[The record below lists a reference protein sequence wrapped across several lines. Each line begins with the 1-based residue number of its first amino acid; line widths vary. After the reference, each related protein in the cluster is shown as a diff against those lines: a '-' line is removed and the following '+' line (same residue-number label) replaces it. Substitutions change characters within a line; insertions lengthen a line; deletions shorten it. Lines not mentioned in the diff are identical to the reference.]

1 MPKEIVGIGAAN
13 VDIMGESAAR
23 LVMEDSNPGTLS
35 VSVGGVTRNVC
46 ENTARLGL
54 PTRLITTV
62 GEDMYGEKI
71 RSWCRE
77 CGIATDSFITLPGK
91 NSSSYVS
98 IHRSEMAVALSDMR
112 ILQELT
118 PARLEP
124 MRDKLS
130 AAAAIVVDGCLP
142 QETLRYI
149 IRTFGGSVPIFAD
162 PVSTAY
168 ARRMRP
174 VLRGIDTL
182 KPNRLEAEILSGRSS
197 RCEADYFRAAEGIL
211 AQGVRRVIISAG
223 SRGCYYA
230 DNMGQ
235 RLWSRTRPL
244 QQVENAT
251 GAGDSFMAGL
261 LYSAVQNLTVYCL
274 PDSAAQRYWLGDTMD
289 FAMGAA
295 LAALQ
300 ARTTINPAISPE
312 LIWQLVRE
320 QKRPRTPVIPTGL
333 TGK

>member
-98 IHRSEMAVALSDMR
+98 IHRSDGEMAVALSDMR

-182 KPNRLEAEILSGRSS
+182 KPNRLEAEILSGRSI

-211 AQGVRRVIISAG
+211 AQGV
-223 SRGCYYA
+223 
-230 DNMGQ
+230 
-235 RLWSRTRPL
+235 LWSRTRPL

-261 LYSAVQNLTVYCL
+261 LY
-274 PDSAAQRYWLGDTMD
+274 SAAQRYWLGDTMD

>member
-46 ENTARLGL
+46 ENLARLGQ
-54 PTRLITTV
+54 PVRLITTV
-62 GEDMYGEKI
+62 GDDMYGEKI
-71 RSWCRE
+71 RSWCRD
-77 CGIATDSFITLPGK
+77 CGIIVDSFITMPGK

-98 IHRSEMAVALSDMR
+98 VHRSDGEMAVAISDMH
-112 ILQELT
+112 IIQDLT

-124 MRDKLS
+124 MRDRL
-130 AAAAIVVDGCLP
+130 ANAAAIVIDGCLP
-142 QETLRYI
+142 QETIRYI
-149 IRTFGGSVPIFAD
+149 LRTYGDKAPVFAD

-182 KPNRLEAEILSGRSS
+182 KPNRLEAEILSGRTI

-230 DNMGQ
+230 DAMGQ

-261 LYSAVQNLTVYCL
+261 LYSAQ
-274 PDSAAQRYWLGDTMD
+274 QHYWLGDTID
-289 FAMGAA
+289 FSMGAA

-312 LIWQLVRE
+312 LIWRLVQE
-320 QKRPRTPVIPTGL
+320 QKRPRTPVTPTGIL
-333 TGK
+333 TK

>member
-1 MPKEIVGIGAAN
+1 
-13 VDIMGESAAR
+13 
-23 LVMEDSNPGTLS
+23 
-35 VSVGGVTRNVC
+35 
-46 ENTARLGL
+46 
-54 PTRLITTV
+54 
-62 GEDMYGEKI
+62 
-71 RSWCRE
+71 
-77 CGIATDSFITLPGK
+77 
-91 NSSSYVS
+91 
-98 IHRSEMAVALSDMR
+98 MAVALSDMR
-112 ILQELT
+112 ILQEPDPC
-118 PARLEP
+118 PAGTHAGQR
-124 MRDKLS
+124 LS

-182 KPNRLEAEILSGRSS
+182 KPNRLEAEILSGRSI
-197 RCEADYFRAAEGIL
+197 RCEVDYFRAAEGIL

-230 DNMGQ
+230 DAMGQ

-261 LYSAVQNLTVYCL
+261 LY
-274 PDSAAQRYWLGDTMD
+274 SAAQRYWLGDTMD

-312 LIWQLVRE
+312 PHLAAGAGAEAPPYPGDPHRSYRE
-320 QKRPRTPVIPTGL
+320 IMPQDSSFVMNPAAK
-333 TGK
+333 

>member
-98 IHRSEMAVALSDMR
+98 IHRSDGEMAVALSDMR

-182 KPNRLEAEILSGRSS
+182 KPNRLEAEILSGRSI

-211 AQGVRRVIISAG
+211 APGYHQRRF
-223 SRGCYYA
+223 
-230 DNMGQ
+230 
-235 RLWSRTRPL
+235 P
-244 QQVENAT
+244 
-251 GAGDSFMAGL
+251 GL
-261 LYSAVQNLTVYCL
+261 LLC
-274 PDSAAQRYWLGDTMD
+274 R
-289 FAMGAA
+289 
-295 LAALQ
+295 
-300 ARTTINPAISPE
+300 
-312 LIWQLVRE
+312 
-320 QKRPRTPVIPTGL
+320 
-333 TGK
+333 

>member
-23 LVMEDSNPGTLS
+23 LVMEDSNPGTIS

-98 IHRSEMAVALSDMR
+98 IHRSDGEMAVALSDMR

-182 KPNRLEAEILSGRSS
+182 KPNRLEAEILSGRSI

-235 RLWSRTRPL
+235 RLWSRTCPL

-261 LYSAVQNLTVYCL
+261 LY
-274 PDSAAQRYWLGDTMD
+274 SAAQRYWLGDTMD

>member
-46 ENTARLGL
+46 ENTAPLGV

-98 IHRSEMAVALSDMR
+98 IHRSDGEMAVALSDMR

-182 KPNRLEAEILSGRSS
+182 PFYPLRGGLLPGSGGH
-197 RCEADYFRAAEGIL
+197 F
-211 AQGVRRVIISAG
+211 
-223 SRGCYYA
+223 
-230 DNMGQ
+230 
-235 RLWSRTRPL
+235 
-244 QQVENAT
+244 
-251 GAGDSFMAGL
+251 GAGGAPGYHQRRFPGL
-261 LYSAVQNLTVYCL
+261 LLC
-274 PDSAAQRYWLGDTMD
+274 R
-289 FAMGAA
+289 
-295 LAALQ
+295 
-300 ARTTINPAISPE
+300 
-312 LIWQLVRE
+312 
-320 QKRPRTPVIPTGL
+320 
-333 TGK
+333 

>member
-1 MPKEIVGIGAAN
+1 MPGIEIR
-13 VDIMGESAAR
+13 VDPQNNEIMYKG
-23 LVMEDSNPGTLS
+23 
-35 VSVGGVTRNVC
+35 RN
-46 ENTARLGL
+46 TMMGYL
-54 PTRLITTV
+54 
-62 GEDMYGEKI
+62 K
-71 RSWCRE
+71 
-77 CGIATDSFITLPGK
+77 
-91 NSSSYVS
+91 
-98 IHRSEMAVALSDMR
+98 
-112 ILQELT
+112 
-118 PARLEP
+118 
-124 MRDKLS
+124 
-130 AAAAIVVDGCLP
+130 LP
-142 QETLRYI
+142 QDTLRYL

-182 KPNRLEAEILSGRSS
+182 KPNRLEAEILSGRSI

-261 LYSAVQNLTVYCL
+261 LYSA
-274 PDSAAQRYWLGDTMD
+274 AQRYWLGDTMD

>member
-98 IHRSEMAVALSDMR
+98 IHRSDGEMAVALSDMR

-130 AAAAIVVDGCLP
+130 AAAAIVVDAC
-142 QETLRYI
+142 
-149 IRTFGGSVPIFAD
+149 
-162 PVSTAY
+162 
-168 ARRMRP
+168 RRKRC
-174 VLRGIDTL
+174 
-182 KPNRLEAEILSGRSS
+182 AILSAPSGAVSPSS
-197 RCEADYFRAAEGIL
+197 PIPFLPPTPAGCVRC
-211 AQGVRRVIISAG
+211 
-223 SRGCYYA
+223 C
-230 DNMGQ
+230 
-235 RLWSRTRPL
+235 
-244 QQVENAT
+244 
-251 GAGDSFMAGL
+251 GAS
-261 LYSAVQNLTVYCL
+261 
-274 PDSAAQRYWLGDTMD
+274 
-289 FAMGAA
+289 
-295 LAALQ
+295 
-300 ARTTINPAISPE
+300 
-312 LIWQLVRE
+312 
-320 QKRPRTPVIPTGL
+320 IP
-333 TGK
+333 

>member
-1 MPKEIVGIGAAN
+1 MQQEIVGIGAAN
-13 VDIMGESAAR
+13 VDIMGESAGK

-62 GEDMYGEKI
+62 GDDMYGERI
-71 RSWCRE
+71 RAHCQG
-77 CGIATDSFITLPGK
+77 CGIAVDSLITLPGRT
-91 NSSSYVS
+91 SSSYVS
-98 IHRSEMAVALSDMR
+98 IHRSDGEMAVALSDMR

-124 MRDKLS
+124 LRDKLS

-149 IRTFGGSVPIFAD
+149 IRTFGAQVPIFAD

-182 KPNRLEAEILSGRSS
+182 KPNRLEAEVLSGRSI
-197 RCEADYFRAAEGIL
+197 RGEADYFRAAEAIL

-223 SRGCYYA
+223 ARGCYYA
-230 DNMGQ
+230 DTAGQ

-244 QQVENAT
+244 LQVENAT

-261 LYSAVQNLTVYCL
+261 LYSAQKKF
-274 PDSAAQRYWLGDTMD
+274 WLGDTID

-295 LAALQ
+295 LVALQ
-300 ARTTINPAISPE
+300 ARTTINPELSPE
-312 LIWQLVRE
+312 LILRTVRE
-320 QKRPRTPVIPTGL
+320 QKRPRPSLRPPFAVNTPAE
-333 TGK
+333 

>member
-1 MPKEIVGIGAAN
+1 
-13 VDIMGESAAR
+13 
-23 LVMEDSNPGTLS
+23 
-35 VSVGGVTRNVC
+35 
-46 ENTARLGL
+46 
-54 PTRLITTV
+54 
-62 GEDMYGEKI
+62 MYGEKI

-98 IHRSEMAVALSDMR
+98 IHRSDGEMAVALSDMR

-182 KPNRLEAEILSGRSS
+182 KPNRLEAEILSGRSI

-211 AQGVRRVIISAG
+211 A
-223 SRGCYYA
+223 
-230 DNMGQ
+230 
-235 RLWSRTRPL
+235 
-244 QQVENAT
+244 
-251 GAGDSFMAGL
+251 
-261 LYSAVQNLTVYCL
+261 AVQ
-274 PDSAAQRYWLGDTMD
+274 R
-289 FAMGAA
+289 GAA
-295 LAALQ
+295 LLAGGYHGLCHGCGAGGFAGPHHHQSSDQSGAHLAAGAGAEAPPYPGDPHRSYREIMPQ
-300 ARTTINPAISPE
+300 DSSFVMNPAA
-312 LIWQLVRE
+312 
-320 QKRPRTPVIPTGL
+320 K
-333 TGK
+333 

>member
-1 MPKEIVGIGAAN
+1 
-13 VDIMGESAAR
+13 
-23 LVMEDSNPGTLS
+23 
-35 VSVGGVTRNVC
+35 
-46 ENTARLGL
+46 
-54 PTRLITTV
+54 
-62 GEDMYGEKI
+62 
-71 RSWCRE
+71 
-77 CGIATDSFITLPGK
+77 
-91 NSSSYVS
+91 
-98 IHRSEMAVALSDMR
+98 MAVALSDMR

-149 IRTFGGSVPIFAD
+149 IRTFGGNVPVFAD

-182 KPNRLEAEILSGRSS
+182 KPNRLEAEILSGRTI

-223 SRGCYYA
+223 SRGSYYA
-230 DNMGQ
+230 DAMGQ

-244 QQVENAT
+244 QQVANAT

-261 LYSAVQNLTVYCL
+261 LYSMQ
-274 PDSAAQRYWLGDTMD
+274 QHYWLGDTID

-300 ARTTINPAISPE
+300 ARTTINQEITPE
-312 LIWQLVRE
+312 LVWRLVQE
-320 QKRPRTPVIPTGL
+320 QKRPRTPVTPTGIA
-333 TGK
+333 GRQ

>member
-98 IHRSEMAVALSDMR
+98 IHRSDGEMAVALSDMR

-142 QETLRYI
+142 QETLPP
-149 IRTFGGSVPIFAD
+149 TPAGCV
-162 PVSTAY
+162 
-168 ARRMRP
+168 
-174 VLRGIDTL
+174 
-182 KPNRLEAEILSGRSS
+182 
-197 RCEADYFRAAEGIL
+197 RC
-211 AQGVRRVIISAG
+211 
-223 SRGCYYA
+223 C
-230 DNMGQ
+230 
-235 RLWSRTRPL
+235 
-244 QQVENAT
+244 
-251 GAGDSFMAGL
+251 GAS
-261 LYSAVQNLTVYCL
+261 
-274 PDSAAQRYWLGDTMD
+274 
-289 FAMGAA
+289 
-295 LAALQ
+295 
-300 ARTTINPAISPE
+300 
-312 LIWQLVRE
+312 
-320 QKRPRTPVIPTGL
+320 IP
-333 TGK
+333 